1 MTYVSV
7 ISKDENV
14 SRDNLAKLVGQ
25 QKRNSE
31 EATKICSG
39 LAINLAD
46 LMSNTKSD
54 DTVAF
59 DFNQCKE
66 ALREIV
72 EAGAPRDATGGQ
84 TKPEAKYVANM
95 MSSANDAV
103 KIAIMLLTCDKTGFY
118 AGYRRNDAGDF
129 VPAETYAAMTD
140 QEKGRHSPEVF
151 WDMSK
156 TFPNEM
162 RNGAKSPTPKTKS
175 MPDRKDMRNA
185 YSLHYGKAKLNTNG
199 TAIHVEPKNKSEQP
213 ALSSTSSAKDVMAVL
228 DNVGN
233 WLDGDN
239 LMAMDET
246 PTLLKRVAEL
256 GDKLDAAIQRNA
268 EAQKAADQ
276 AEKAEKELKKAS

>member
-1 MTYVSV
+1 MTYVSI
-7 ISKDENV
+7 ISTDENV
-14 SRDNLAKLVGQ
+14 SRDNLAKLVVAK
-25 QKRNSE
+25 KRNND

-46 LMSNTKSD
+46 LMANTKSD

-59 DFNQCKE
+59 DFSQCRE

-84 TKPEAKYVANM
+84 TKPEAKYVNSM

-103 KIAIMLLTCDKTGFY
+103 KIAIMLLTSEKTGFY

-129 VPAETYAAMTD
+129 VTVETYAAMTE

-156 TFPNEM
+156 TFPFEL
-162 RNGAKSPTPKTKS
+162 RNGAKSATPKTKT
-175 MPDRKDMRNA
+175 MPERKDMRNA
-185 YSLHYGKAKLNTNG
+185 YSLHYGKAKLNDNG
-199 TAIHVEPKNKSEQP
+199 TALRVEPKNKTEQP
-213 ALSSTSSAKDVMAVL
+213 ALSSTSSVKDVRAVI

-239 LMAMDET
+239 LMTMDKE
-246 PTLLKRVAEL
+246 LLERVAKL
-256 GDKLDAAIQRNA
+256 GNQCDAAIQRNA
-268 EAQKAADQ
+268 EANKVADD
-276 AEKAEKELKKAS
+276 AEQAEKELKKAS